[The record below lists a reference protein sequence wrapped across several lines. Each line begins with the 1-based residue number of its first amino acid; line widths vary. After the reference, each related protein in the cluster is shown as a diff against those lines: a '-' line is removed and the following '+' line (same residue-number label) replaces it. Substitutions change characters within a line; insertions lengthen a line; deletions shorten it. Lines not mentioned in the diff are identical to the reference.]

1 MHAYRDRDEVA
12 KRMDSIIRRLNQ
24 IEGKAT
30 EMKDE
35 LRNHLEVR
43 VKRAVHELSE
53 YLKSEEVRARFNSW
67 TLDEVPKKG
76 SSWEET
82 NSNIAK
88 VLKKRLQEI
97 IEQWEEDNQ
106 VFSDA
111 RKSLFQHSQQWYNIV
126 EGELRNLQC
135 AVTNDELD
143 VPESIPPKDGLT
155 TTEKVFIGVTS
166 PIWVPVFLLKV
177 LIRAPVVG
185 MVEVITKMK
194 EIGRK
199 REYET
204 DECAFMARTSAG
216 YLDDATKES
225 VLRLIVNDQMKEAAL
240 CLKKIEDRIPERIE
254 ADKMLCEDLSR
265 VSNLRIKKQEFYQP
279 IMDQASNIMGRLA
292 VFVLKEIRAI
302 DISSDELHWNEET
315 SPCLGCGSF
324 ATVYQGQM
332 RRQGEEQTVALKVC
346 REELEERNASLIL
359 EEVERLR

>member
-1 MHAYRDRDEVA
+1 
-12 KRMDSIIRRLNQ
+12 MDSISRRLNQ

-30 EMKDE
+30 EMKEE

-76 SSWEET
+76 SSWKET
-82 NSNIAK
+82 SSNIAK

-106 VFSDA
+106 VLSDV

-143 VPESIPPKDGLT
+143 VPESIFPKEGLT
-155 TTEKVFIGVTS
+155 TAEKVFIVVTS
-166 PIWVPVFLLKV
+166 PKWVPVFLIKV
-177 LIRAPVVG
+177 LISAPVVG
-185 MVEVITKMK
+185 MVEITNKMK

-204 DECAFMARTSAG
+204 DECAFMARTSAD

-225 VLRLIVNDQMKEAAL
+225 VLKLFVDDQMKEAEL

-254 ADKMLCEDLSR
+254 ADKMLYKDLSR
-265 VSNLRIKKQEFYQP
+265 TVSHLQTKKQEIYQP

-302 DISSDELHWNEET
+302 DISNEELHWNEET
-315 SPCLGCGSF
+315 SPCLGCESF
-324 ATVYQGQM
+324 ANVYQGQM
-332 RRQGEEQTVALKVC
+332 RRQGEEQTVAVKVC
-346 REELEERNASLIL
+346 REELEERNASPIL